1 MLVMGLTGL
10 IGSGKTTVANLF
22 AQLGAKII
30 DTDAIA
36 HRLTAKNGVALKQI
50 VAAFGCDILDSSGEL
65 NRARLRE
72 LVFSDE
78 LQRERLEQLLHPLIF
93 AAVQQ
98 EMLAA
103 NDASYIM
110 LVVPLLFRSPKYLAL
125 TQRNIFVDC
134 DYPQLVQRLA
144 VRSNLTPAQV
154 DAILAQQVNRAEQL
168 ALADDIIENNG
179 DTQSLTAA
187 VKCLHQ
193 QYLLLR

>member
-1 MLVMGLTGL
+1 MLVIGLTGL

-30 DTDAIA
+30 DTDVIA
-36 HRLTAKNGVALKQI
+36 HQLTAKNGAALALI
-50 VAAFGCDILDSSGEL
+50 SAEFGQDILDSSGEL

-98 EMLAA
+98 EMLAV
-103 NDASYIM
+103 NNASYIM

-134 DYPQLVQRLA
+134 DYPQLLQRLA
-144 VRSNLTPAQV
+144 VRSNLTSVQV
-154 DAILAQQVNRAEQL
+154 DAILAQQVDRIEQL

-179 DTQSLTAA
+179 DTQSLIAA
-187 VKCLHQ
+187 VKSLHQ

>member
-1 MLVMGLTGL
+1 MLVIGLTGL

-30 DTDAIA
+30 DTDVIA
-36 HRLTAKNGVALKQI
+36 HQLTAKNGAALALI
-50 VAAFGCDILDSSGEL
+50 SAEFGYEILNPAGEL

-72 LVFSDE
+72 LVFNDDQ
-78 LQRERLEQLLHPLIF
+78 QRERLEQLLHPLIF

-98 EMLAA
+98 EMLVL
-103 NDASYIM
+103 NNPSYIM

-125 TQRNIFVDC
+125 TKRNIFVDC
-134 DYPQLVQRLA
+134 DYLQLVQRLA
-144 VRSNLTPAQV
+144 VRSNLTQAQV

-179 DTQSLTAA
+179 DTQNLIAA
-187 VKCLHQ
+187 VKSLHQ

>member
-1 MLVMGLTGL
+1 MLVIGLTGL

-30 DTDAIA
+30 DTDVIA
-36 HRLTAKNGVALKQI
+36 HQLTAKNGAALALI
-50 VAAFGCDILDSSGEL
+50 SAEFGHEILNPAGEL
-65 NRARLRE
+65 NRSRLRE
-72 LVFSDE
+72 LVFNDDQ
-78 LQRERLEQLLHPLIF
+78 QRERLEQLLHPLIF

-98 EMLAA
+98 EMLLL
-103 NDASYIM
+103 NNPSYIM

-125 TQRNIFVDC
+125 TKRNIFVDC
-134 DYPQLVQRLA
+134 DYLQLVQRLA
-144 VRSNLTPAQV
+144 VRSNLTQAQV

-179 DTQSLTAA
+179 DTQNLIAA
-187 VKCLHQ
+187 VKSLHQ